1 MKLRNLTIAVFL
13 LSIIAFKSQPQK
25 ADYAIQGVP
34 FNEVK
39 ISDQFWLPKIETNRT
54 VTIPASFAK
63 CEEMG
68 RMDNFLIAG
77 GCIKGKVKGKMPFD
91 DSDVYKIIEGA
102 AYSMTV
108 TPDPKLDAYVDS
120 IIKIISIG
128 QEKDGYLTT
137 YKTIDST

>member
-1 MKLRNLTIAVFL
+1 MKLSNIYLGFVVLAL
-13 LSIIAFKSQPQK
+13 ASCKSQPEK
-25 ADYAIQGVP
+25 ADYPIQGVP

-77 GCIKGKVKGKMPFD
+77 GKMEGKVKGAMPFD
-91 DSDVYKIIEGA
+91 DTDVYKIIEGA

-108 TPDPKLDAYVDS
+108 TPDAKLDHYVDS
-120 IIKIISIG
+120 IIDIIKTG
-128 QEKDGYLTT
+128 QEADG
-137 YKTIDST
+137 

>member
-1 MKLRNLTIAVFL
+1 MKLYSLCSFL
-13 LSIIAFKSQPQK
+13 FVLLLIAFKNQPDK
-25 ADYAIQGVP
+25 ADYPIQGIP

-77 GCIKGKVKGKMPFD
+77 GKMKGRVKG
-91 DSDVYKIIEGA
+91 
-102 AYSMTV
+102 
-108 TPDPKLDAYVDS
+108 
-120 IIKIISIG
+120 
-128 QEKDGYLTT
+128 
-137 YKTIDST
+137 